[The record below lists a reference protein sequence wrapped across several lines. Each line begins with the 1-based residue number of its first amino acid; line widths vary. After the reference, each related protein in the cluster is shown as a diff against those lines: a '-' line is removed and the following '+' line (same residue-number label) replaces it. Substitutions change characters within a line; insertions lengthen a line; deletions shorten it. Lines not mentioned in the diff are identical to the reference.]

1 MKKILYIQQYFKTPN
16 EAGSTRSYWISQELI
31 KRGHQVTVVCHAN
44 TELGKTQKRRVEKNI
59 IDGIEVISIR
69 NNYSNKMNAFQRM
82 WSFFKFMFFSTIEV
96 LKKKDIDLVFAS
108 STPLTVAFPAL
119 IRKLFKKTKYVFE
132 VRDLW
137 PEAPIQLG
145 FIKNKYFIK
154 ILKWF
159 EIITYKKAEHVI
171 TLSPGMQD
179 GVVKYVPKEKTS
191 MIPNMAKIDKFWVRD
206 KEELINRKFGL
217 SNTTFK
223 LVYFGTMG
231 VANGIDYLIE
241 SIKKLEDRKEINIE
255 FVFMGEGAKKESLL
269 SLKEKLNYV
278 ELTILDRQ
286 PMESVSKI
294 VNNCDVSICT
304 FSNIPILKT
313 NSPNKLFDSLSA
325 GKPSIVN
332 SDGWTK
338 EIVES
343 YDCGLYVNSE
353 NSDDFVQKAIF
364 LKENPDIV
372 NRMGANAR
380 KVAETKFD
388 KAILCK
394 QVVEVLE
401 NVNA

>member
-1 MKKILYIQQYFKTPN
+1 MNILYIQQYFKTPL
-16 EAGSTRSYWISQELI
+16 EAGSTRSYWVAQELI

-44 TELGKTQKRRVEKNI
+44 VELGKNQKKRVEKNI

-69 NNYSNKMNAFQRM
+69 NNYSNKMNALQRM
-82 WSFFKFMFFSTIEV
+82 WSFFKFMIFSTIEV

-119 IRKLFKKTKYVFE
+119 MRKLFKKTKYVFE

-137 PEAPIQLG
+137 PDAPIELG

-159 EIITYKKAEHVI
+159 EIHTYKKSEHVI
-171 TLSPGMQD
+171 ALSPGMQD
-179 GVVKYVPKEKTS
+179 GVVRYIPKSKTS
-191 MIPNMAKIDKFWVRD
+191 MIPNMAKVDKFWIREKQNSVNS
-206 KEELINRKFGL
+206 EFNL
-217 SNTTFK
+217 SNDTFK
-223 LVYFGTMG
+223 FVYFGTMG
-231 VANGIDYLIE
+231 IANGIDYLMDSILQIE
-241 SIKKLEDRKEINIE
+241 DKNISGIE
-255 FVFMGEGAKKESLL
+255 FVFMGEGAKKSDLI
-269 SLKEKLNYV
+269 SLKERVKNV
-278 ELTILDRQ
+278 KITILDRQ
-286 PMESVSKI
+286 PMVNVSKI

-338 EIVES
+338 EIVEN
-343 YDCGLYVNSE
+343 YDCGLYVNPE
-353 NSDDFVQKAIF
+353 KSDDFVQKIVF

-372 NRMGANAR
+372 NRMGVNAR

-388 KAILCK
+388 KSILCN
-394 QVVEVLE
+394 QVAEVLE
-401 NVNA
+401 NVND